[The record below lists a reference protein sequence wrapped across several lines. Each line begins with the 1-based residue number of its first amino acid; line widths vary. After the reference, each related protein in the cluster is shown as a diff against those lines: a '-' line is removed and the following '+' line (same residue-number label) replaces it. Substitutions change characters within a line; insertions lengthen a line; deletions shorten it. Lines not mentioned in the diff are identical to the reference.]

1 VNLSVLPT
9 LGRNFRPVWRKNSA
23 AEEKSKTDKSAAKFS
38 QKELIRVLTHQ
49 QFCCFHISLIQTL
62 IDPGP
67 IILKNVDNTC
77 RRAKKCLKGLF
88 TGKQTNALVNVYYII
103 LAPVG
108 VILEHLRCPENV
120 GFCYSM

>member
-1 VNLSVLPT
+1 
-9 LGRNFRPVWRKNSA
+9 
-23 AEEKSKTDKSAAKFS
+23 
-38 QKELIRVLTHQ
+38 
-49 QFCCFHISLIQTL
+49 
-62 IDPGP
+62 
-67 IILKNVDNTC
+67 LKNVDNTC

-120 GFCYSM
+120 WFLLFYANKNYSPGRNETMTIF